1 MVVVFN
7 PSILGFGEDEPIYE
21 PIGFDANQT
30 RWYAQELVN
39 LGHPEWEGRMS
50 GSPEEAAAAQMILD
64 NLTEMGYSPQL
75 NTYPVP
81 MFAINSA
88 PIISMCIPPAGWN
101 LWWARHRCILQQRH
115 RWQITTFEHRTDFV
129 LQGYSGSADIQFGQE
144 MELIDL
150 DDGTIDALWTDAS
163 GKVGIVRGGNSIDG
177 NTGIYIKAAEN
188 GLAAILRINNQSN
201 CGQIVADDCI
211 PIFKS
216 IRVDDMKAA
225 NSGSIPENIPFIAV
239 SNNTGNQML
248 ELASQGAFLRL
259 FSDVDNAGDL
269 SVSVP
274 CGTLYGKS
282 EDLIIVG
289 AHHDTVYHAQGAVD
303 DSSGTASVLEMARQI
318 ALIAN
323 QSGTPEYTLRFCTW
337 GGEEEGLWGS
347 KAYVGANGNE
357 LARNLRLYI
366 NLDMNHVDI
375 DTQIEE
381 TVFGSFPIQKK
392 TSMRW
397 KIFSMFS
404 RTSDLIFSQNIQFRP
419 GCTRA
424 HKVNP
429 MECLTTQTMVR
440 LSMIFQTVL
449 LVMHWCVM
457 GPVPGNIIPM
467 QTPWID
473 SMRNRWE
480 CLLLPMER
488 TSATSLGPFLSKR

>member
-1 MVVVFN
+1 M
-7 PSILGFGEDEPIYE
+7 YE
-21 PIGFDANQT
+21 PIGFDASQT
-30 RWYAQELVN
+30 RWYAQELVD

-50 GSPEEAAAAQMILD
+50 GSAEEAAGAQMILD

-88 PIISMCIPPAGWN
+88 PIIAMCQPPAGGIFGGPVTGASCN
-101 LWWARHRCILQQRH
+101 SGVGAQV
-115 RWQITTFEHRTDFV
+115 TTFEHRTDFV

-150 DDGTIDALWTDAS
+150 DDGTEDSLWSDAS

-177 NTGIYIKAAEN
+177 NTGIYIKAAEF

-201 CGQIVADDCI
+201 CGQIESDDCV

-248 ELASQGAFLRL
+248 ELSSQGAFLRL
-259 FSDVDNAGDL
+259 FSDVDNAGDIA
-269 SVSVP
+269 VSVP

-303 DSSGTASVLEMARQI
+303 DTSGTATVLEMARQLAI
-318 ALIAN
+318 VAN
-323 QSGTPEYTLRFCTW
+323 ESGTPEYTIRFCTW

-347 KAYVGANGNE
+347 KAYVGANAND

-375 DTQIEE
+375 DIANRGNSLRFFSNSAQDINAMEDVLEVLEKERPDLFPKYTVSTGLLAGERGEPDGMPYNSDHAPFVYDLPDGVTGNALLCYGSGSYEYHTYADTMDRFNEE
-381 TVFGSFPIQKK
+381 SLGVSVIAYGTYIRHLAWPVFG
-392 TSMRW
+392 
-397 KIFSMFS
+397 
-404 RTSDLIFSQNIQFRP
+404 
-419 GCTRA
+419 
-424 HKVNP
+424 
-429 MECLTTQTMVR
+429 
-440 LSMIFQTVL
+440 
-449 LVMHWCVM
+449 
-457 GPVPGNIIPM
+457 
-467 QTPWID
+467 
-473 SMRNRWE
+473 
-480 CLLLPMER
+480 
-488 TSATSLGPFLSKR
+488 